1 LEHELYQQWCD
12 ESGSDNSLPTVE
24 IGVEAN
30 RLQQTPTA
38 RAAFNAVHDICT
50 SGQAFVDNWTPAD
63 ENEIEEQQKRFSK
76 YSQHAISFAIATFSG
91 FVISESS
98 SSANTAVKVVAVAAF
113 FVAIFS
119 DLFSWRM
126 KPKWSTALVYVS
138 SCNLLLLTVLVFIS
152 VDKVYAYYILFVP
165 VTIAAAIL
173 LQHKLWPGMQQQS
186 TDDAS
191 VNQDRLDFMF
201 KLSALTLNW
210 DSNTIITM
218 ITTLNKNIPSGLN
231 KYSYIALSTAGLFF
245 TSTIILSI
253 FLMTVATVRTV
264 MLTVHATC
272 LNVLLVIMLLSALIA
287 TSITFIYNF
296 DQATEGEVP
305 T

>member
-1 LEHELYQQWCD
+1 
-12 ESGSDNSLPTVE
+12 
-24 IGVEAN
+24 
-30 RLQQTPTA
+30 
-38 RAAFNAVHDICT
+38 
-50 SGQAFVDNWTPAD
+50 
-63 ENEIEEQQKRFSK
+63 
-76 YSQHAISFAIATFSG
+76 
-91 FVISESS
+91 
-98 SSANTAVKVVAVAAF
+98 
-113 FVAIFS
+113 
-119 DLFSWRM
+119 M

>member
-1 LEHELYQQWCD
+1 MSCISNGAMSLEVITHFLQLRLVLRQIVCSKHQQLVPLSTQFMTSARVD
-12 ESGSDNSLPTVE
+12 RRLLTTGLQLMRMRSKSSRSVSPNTHNMLSASPLQHSADSSFLNHPPVQTQQSRSSL
-24 IGVEAN
+24 
-30 RLQQTPTA
+30 
-38 RAAFNAVHDICT
+38 C
-50 SGQAFVDNWTPAD
+50 
-63 ENEIEEQQKRFSK
+63 
-76 YSQHAISFAIATFSG
+76 
-91 FVISESS
+91 
-98 SSANTAVKVVAVAAF
+98 AAF